1 MEEYEKFLQEAL
13 WRKDMSYK
21 ELAVDYY
28 RLQLEYSEL
37 REQYEIMLRR
47 LELGND
53 NEEYDWF

>member
-1 MEEYEKFLQEAL
+1 MEEYERFLQEAL

-53 NEEYDWF
+53 DEEYD